1 MSGILEQAV
10 ANFINRVTA
19 PSKRPLEGGL
29 LLGHIVGEN
38 GVTTQPYFLPTVER
52 AKHIAVQGKTGSGK
66 TFFIRHLAQHD
77 IRAGRGFIL
86 FDLHGDQIPAL
97 LRFIA
102 ACGTDPARVII
113 IDPTSNEWAVGMNPL
128 EASNETARFLQVAEV
143 TRTLADSWDFSGAR
157 TEELMRNALFVL
169 SANNLTLLEVG
180 LLLSNDNYR
189 AMLLKNV
196 TNADVRDYFESRFGP
211 FSDVMKAAMREPV
224 LNKLTE
230 LTADPHYR
238 FIFGQREST
247 ISFDEI
253 VNSGFIVLVNLNKG
267 ALGIHA
273 PTLGSLV
280 YVKTKA
286 AIFRRRKREIFTVYA
301 DEIQNLVSKDTDF
314 DVLFSEARKF
324 GVSIVTANQFNAQLP
339 VHMRSAMQAIGTR
352 IFFQLSPEDAEQT
365 ARDITGG
372 KGMADRL
379 KGLPSRHFI
388 IKQGN
393 NKPYE
398 VVTPEVVTAKTPA
411 AELYEASN
419 TLHARRR
426 EEVERDILARR
437 PKLSQHKE
445 ALNDWE

>member
-1 MSGILEQAV
+1 
-10 ANFINRVTA
+10 
-19 PSKRPLEGGL
+19 
-29 LLGHIVGEN
+29 
-38 GVTTQPYFLPTVER
+38 
-52 AKHIAVQGKTGSGK
+52 
-66 TFFIRHLAQHD
+66 
-77 IRAGRGFIL
+77 
-86 FDLHGDQIPAL
+86 
-97 LRFIA
+97 
-102 ACGTDPARVII
+102 
-113 IDPTSNEWAVGMNPL
+113 
-128 EASNETARFLQVAEV
+128 
-143 TRTLADSWDFSGAR
+143 
-157 TEELMRNALFVL
+157 
-169 SANNLTLLEVG
+169 
-180 LLLSNDNYR
+180 
-189 AMLLKNV
+189 
-196 TNADVRDYFESRFGP
+196 
-211 FSDVMKAAMREPV
+211 
-224 LNKLTE
+224 
-230 LTADPHYR
+230 
-238 FIFGQREST
+238 
-247 ISFDEI
+247 
-253 VNSGFIVLVNLNKG
+253 VNLNKG